1 MAEAKWNHI
10 ILTCKVD
17 IPQWTARWRNDLGD
31 VLCKDSC
38 YWLIDRGV
46 PKGRV
51 FIYFIVQTELHL
63 RVKRGASS
71 DYMGTV
77 GLHQDHLSQTDPCG
91 HPTKAET

>member
-1 MAEAKWNHI
+1 MPSRADGSGKVAVSLGSLLLVKTTNRRMAEAKWNHI
-10 ILTCKVD
+10 ILTGKVD

-63 RVKRGASS
+63 R
-71 DYMGTV
+71 
-77 GLHQDHLSQTDPCG
+77 
-91 HPTKAET
+91 E